1 MFLGAAYGTDTA
13 VSVMGTERIPGPVEP
28 DIVESGP
35 VEPGIAESEP
45 VETKTLTGNGISDK
59 ERTILIWTN

>member
-1 MFLGAAYGTDTA
+1 
-13 VSVMGTERIPGPVEP
+13 MGTERIPGPVEP